1 MTSVLRWAGE
11 MRINDPGTLSNALQR
26 LRGDTSYVRLSH
38 RLSRETDGRL
48 DLDPT
53 GLQRL
58 VTGQFT
64 TLRAV
69 DSPTEA
75 FIFGLGMMLN
85 GLAEEQDAQR
95 VLRDGKLILVQLLGM
110 PWAELAF
117 AEIELRARQI
127 SHVASLREFLKECMT
142 RWLA

>member
-1 MTSVLRWAGE
+1 
-11 MRINDPGTLSNALQR
+11 MRINDPGTLSAALQR

-58 VTGQFT
+58 LTGQFT
-64 TLRAV
+64 SVRAV

-75 FIFGLGMMLN
+75 VLFGLGMMIN
-85 GLAEEQDAQR
+85 GLAEEQQTAQ
-95 VLRDGKLILVQLLGM
+95 VLRDGKLVLVQLLGM

-117 AEIELRARQI
+117 EEIERRSKQI
-127 SHVASLREFLKECMT
+127 AHVASLREFLRECMA
-142 RWLA
+142 RWLT